1 MNAKEKSIEE
11 RIDQLH
17 ADGII
22 DLHFDMPMDL
32 YEKRD
37 RTNVLATDYL
47 PELEA
52 GNIGVLGAAIYIE
65 DRYMPEMGLRVG
77 LDQIARVY
85 AEAEQCTRF
94 AICKNYQEI
103 LHARKDRKIALLI
116 TMEGIEPLG
125 TDLGLLRVFYQ
136 LGVRAIGLTHAR
148 RNAAGDGAV
157 FAPTGSSRDG
167 LTGFGR
173 DIVRQCEALRVIVD
187 LAHISPAG
195 FEDILAITTKPPIVS
210 HTNAR
215 RYYDIER
222 NISDDQI
229 RMIGERRGVIG
240 INSVLVS
247 PKEEESTLDRYIDHI
262 EHVVN
267 LIGVECVAIGFDFF
281 EFIYRQWPESARKE
295 LAAKFT
301 TPHFIPELS
310 NHSHARNL
318 TRRLIERGFSD
329 ENIAKILRDNWM
341 RIVKECVAA
350 RPAVAP
356 YP

>member
-1 MNAKEKSIEE
+1 MTAIEKSIEA

-17 ADGII
+17 ADGIV

-65 DRYMPEMGLRVG
+65 DRYMPEMGLRVA

-94 AICKNYQEI
+94 AICKSCQEI
-103 LHARKDRKIALLI
+103 LDARKDRKIALLI
-116 TMEGIEPLG
+116 TMEGVEPLG
-125 TDLGLLRVFYQ
+125 TDLELLRVFYE

-148 RNAAGDGAV
+148 RNAAGDGGV

-173 DIVRQCEALRVIVD
+173 DVVGQCEALGMIVD
-187 LAHISPAG
+187 LAHINPAG
-195 FEDILAITTKPPIVS
+195 FEDILTLTKKPPIVS
-210 HTNAR
+210 HTNVR
-215 RYYDIER
+215 KYYDIER
-222 NISDDQI
+222 NISDEQI
-229 RMIGERRGVIG
+229 KMIGKRRGVIG
-240 INSVLVS
+240 VNSVLLS
-247 PKEEESTLDRYIDHI
+247 PNKEESTLDRYIDHI

-301 TPHFIPELS
+301 TPHFIPDLS

-318 TRRLIERGFSD
+318 TRKLIEHGFSD
-329 ENIAKILRDNWM
+329 ENIEKILRDNWM
-341 RIVKECVAA
+341 RIFKQTL
-350 RPAVAP
+350 
-356 YP
+356 

>member
-1 MNAKEKSIEE
+1 MTNSIEE
-11 RIDQLH
+11 RIDRLQ
-17 ADGII
+17 AGGIV

-37 RTNVLATDYL
+37 RGNVLATDYF

-65 DRYMPEMGLRVG
+65 DRYLPEMGLRVA
-77 LDQIARVY
+77 LDQIARIYGEAAEY
-85 AEAEQCTRF
+85 AHF
-94 AICKNYQEI
+94 AICKSYQEI
-103 LHARKDRKIALLI
+103 LDAREGRKIALLI
-116 TMEGIEPLG
+116 TMEGVEPLG
-125 TDLGLLRVFYQ
+125 TDLDLLSVFYE

-148 RNAAGDGAV
+148 RNAAGDGGV

-173 DIVRQCEALRVIVD
+173 DVVGQCEALGMIVD
-187 LAHISPAG
+187 LAHINPAG

-222 NISDDQI
+222 NTSDEQI

-240 INSVLVS
+240 INSILVS
-247 PKEEESTLDRYIDHI
+247 PNKEESTLDSYIDHI

-301 TPHFIPELS
+301 TPHFIPDLA

-318 TRRLIERGFSD
+318 TRKLIEHGFSD
-329 ENIAKILRDNWM
+329 ENIEKILRDNWM
-341 RIVKECVAA
+341 RIFKQTL
-350 RPAVAP
+350 
-356 YP
+356 

>member
-1 MNAKEKSIEE
+1 MTATEKSIEA
-11 RIDQLH
+11 RIDRLH
-17 ADGII
+17 ADGVV

-37 RTNVLATDYL
+37 RTNVLATEYL
-47 PELEA
+47 SELEA
-52 GNIGVLGAAIYIE
+52 GNIGVLGVAVYIE

-94 AICKNYQEI
+94 AICKSYQEI

-116 TMEGIEPLG
+116 TMEGVEPLG
-125 TDLGLLRVFYQ
+125 TDLELLRVFYE

-148 RNAAGDGAV
+148 RNAAGDGGV
-157 FAPTGSSRDG
+157 FASTGSSRDG

-173 DIVRQCEALRVIVD
+173 DVVRQCEALGVIVD

-222 NISDDQI
+222 NISDQQVK
-229 RMIGERRGVIG
+229 MIGERRGVIG

-262 EHVVN
+262 EHFVN
-267 LIGVECVAIGFDFF
+267 LIGVEGVGIGFDFF
-281 EFIYRQWPESARKE
+281 EFVYRQWPESRQKE
-295 LAAKFT
+295 LATKFT
-301 TPHFIPELS
+301 TPHFIPELR

-318 TRRLIERGFSD
+318 TRRLIARGFSD
-329 ENIAKILRDNWM
+329 DQIEKILRENWM
-341 RIVKECVAA
+341 RIFKEVL
-350 RPAVAP
+350 
-356 YP
+356 